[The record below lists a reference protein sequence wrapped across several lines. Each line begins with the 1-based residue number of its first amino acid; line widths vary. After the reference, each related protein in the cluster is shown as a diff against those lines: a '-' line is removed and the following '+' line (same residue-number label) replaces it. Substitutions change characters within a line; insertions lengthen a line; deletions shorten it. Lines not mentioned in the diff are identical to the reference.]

1 MGKKYFT
8 VRELTKSYTANQHGI
23 DNTPDEEQK
32 KNLEDLIDVC
42 LDPLR
47 IFYPQKLL
55 VYSGFRS
62 FELNE
67 YLGKSPNSFHLFG
80 LECDIRPVPDTEE
93 EFQKVMR
100 LAKQLNFDT
109 LILKRKFVQTKKRWF
124 SYISIS
130 YDPKE
135 CKRMVVEN
143 FIINPEK
150 VPRKYKND
158 FETNIYYLPK
168 F

>member
-62 FELNE
+62 TELNE
-67 YLGKSPNSFHLFG
+67 YLGKSPNSLHLFG

-130 YDPKE
+130 YDPVE

-143 FIINPEK
+143 FIINPER
-150 VPRKYKND
+150 VPKKYKYD

>member
-8 VRELTKSYTANQHGI
+8 LRELTKSYTANQHGI

-62 FELNE
+62 TELNE
-67 YLGKSPNSFHLFG
+67 YLGKSPNSLHLFG
-80 LECDIRPVPDTEE
+80 LECDIRPIPDTEE

-143 FIINPEK
+143 FIINPER
-150 VPRKYKND
+150 VPKKYKYD

>member
-62 FELNE
+62 TELNE
-67 YLGKSPNSFHLFG
+67 YLGKSPNSLHLFG

-109 LILKRKFVQTKKRWF
+109 LILKRKFVQTKKKWF

-130 YDPKE
+130 YDPVE

-143 FIINPEK
+143 FIINPER
-150 VPRKYKND
+150 VPKKYKYD

>member
-8 VRELTKSYTANQHGI
+8 VRELTKSCTAIRLGI

-32 KNLEDLIDVC
+32 KNLNDLIDVC

-62 FELNE
+62 TELNE
-67 YLGKSPNSFHLFG
+67 YLGKSPNSLHLFG

-143 FIINPEK
+143 FIINPER
-150 VPRKYKND
+150 VPKKYKYD

>member
-67 YLGKSPNSFHLFG
+67 YLGKSPNSLHLFG

-130 YDPKE
+130 YNPVE

-143 FIINPEK
+143 FIINPER
-150 VPRKYKND
+150 VPKKYKYD

>member
-62 FELNE
+62 FE
-67 YLGKSPNSFHLFG
+67 
-80 LECDIRPVPDTEE
+80 
-93 EFQKVMR
+93 
-100 LAKQLNFDT
+100 
-109 LILKRKFVQTKKRWF
+109 
-124 SYISIS
+124 
-130 YDPKE
+130 
-135 CKRMVVEN
+135 
-143 FIINPEK
+143 INVK
-150 VPRKYKND
+150 TWD
-158 FETNIYYLPK
+158 
-168 F
+168 

>member
-8 VRELTKSYTANQHGI
+8 VRELTKSYTTNQHGI

-62 FELNE
+62 FELNIWE
-67 YLGKSPNSFHLFG
+67 NLQTHFIYLDWNV
-80 LECDIRPVPDTEE
+80 I
-93 EFQKVMR
+93 
-100 LAKQLNFDT
+100 
-109 LILKRKFVQTKKRWF
+109 
-124 SYISIS
+124 
-130 YDPKE
+130 
-135 CKRMVVEN
+135 
-143 FIINPEK
+143 
-150 VPRKYKND
+150 
-158 FETNIYYLPK
+158 
-168 F
+168 

>member
-8 VRELTKSYTANQHGI
+8 LRELTKSYTANQHGI

-62 FELNE
+62 TELNE
-67 YLGKSPNSFHLFG
+67 YLGKSPNSLHLFG

-143 FIINPEK
+143 FIINPER
-150 VPRKYKND
+150 VPKKYKYD

>member
-8 VRELTKSYTANQHGI
+8 VRELTKSCTAIRLGI

-32 KNLEDLIDVC
+32 KNLNDLIDVC

-67 YLGKSPNSFHLFG
+67 YLGKSPNSLHLFG

-143 FIINPEK
+143 FIINPER
-150 VPRKYKND
+150 VPKKYKYD